1 MLVQEVMTKNVVN
14 IDGKKTVFETCQEYS
29 KNRAGSLVVT
39 DKDIL
44 VGIITERDTIERV
57 ILKNM
62 EPKKVKVKDIM
73 TPNLKTIHALAPL
86 EKAAKIMKEN
96 LIKKLQKTNRN
107 KRI

>member
-14 IDGKKTVFETCQEYS
+14 IDSNKTVFEACQEYS

-44 VGIITERDTIERV
+44 VGIITERDTIERA
-57 ILKNM
+57 IIKNM
-62 EPKKVKVKDIM
+62 EPKKTKVKDIM
-73 TPNLKTIHALAPL
+73 TP
-86 EKAAKIMKEN
+86 N